1 MRSSLV
7 RKACPLNPGLLR
19 CNKTLL
25 RFKSASWLPMHRWRT
40 SKESLVAN
48 TLSLSS
54 QTLRQQ
60 LMAPQ
65 AIERVHAL
73 HALEREADHADA
85 QVAKELQAFTSRG
98 LPYYAPQ
105 DPAYQKWVNRAVG
118 YWDKLHPN

>member
-1 MRSSLV
+1 M
-7 RKACPLNPGLLR
+7 
-19 CNKTLL
+19 
-25 RFKSASWLPMHRWRT
+25 
-40 SKESLVAN
+40 AN

-85 QVAKELQAFTSRG
+85 HVAKELQAFTSRG
-98 LPYYAPQ
+98 IPYYAPQ